1 MRMPDPDQKAIADR
15 AEIAA
20 ALRALVPG
28 MPVISDEDERRAYES
43 DGLTAYRQP
52 PLAVVLPGSTAEDAL
67 QLLNRIR
74 EKVAEIGF
82 HFRGTPV
89 SVTVSCGMTSLRP
102 DDGADDAFDRADKAM
117 YQAKDS
123 GRNRVAQL

>member
-1 MRMPDPDQKAIADR
+1 MGVVLLAG
-15 AEIAA
+15 EA
-20 ALRALVPG
+20 ALGAEVGARW
-28 MPVISDEDERRAYES
+28 
-43 DGLTAYRQP
+43 
-52 PLAVVLPGSTAEDAL
+52 LAVRPVALSEETAEDGLAMM
-67 QLLNRIR
+67 NRIR

-89 SVTVSCGMTSLRP
+89 SVTVSCGLTSLRAE
-102 DDGADDAFDRADKAM
+102 DGADDAFDRADKAM